1 MVSRLRP
8 TDITITFEDRPY
20 QLGETIRVD
29 VELIPRVDVTVREA
43 RVSLVCLARFT
54 EIGSRQQFAG
64 IARGDTGIH
73 VMESFGSD
81 RTSGSRE
88 SEYAETYKGPTFLHG
103 RKLSEGIPSRDRVRL
118 NVPAELPENV
128 SGFGPR
134 TRAKMEWTI
143 VVSVDVAGSRD
154 VSESLP
160 VNVSQFAQD
169 DSLTPEQRHEQ
180 AREAAQERWESAR
193 RDQRTEG

>member
-1 MVSRLRP
+1 MFPL
-8 TDITITFEDRPY
+8 
-20 QLGETIRVD
+20 
-29 VELIPRVDVTVREA
+29 
-43 RVSLVCLARFT
+43 
-54 EIGSRQQFAG
+54 
-64 IARGDTGIH
+64 
-73 VMESFGSD
+73 SF
-81 RTSGSRE
+81 R
-88 SEYAETYKGPTFLHG
+88 
-103 RKLSEGIPSRDRVRL
+103 
-118 NVPAELPENV
+118 ENV

-169 DSLTPEQRHEQ
+169 DSLTPEQRREQ

>member
-43 RVSLVCLARFT
+43 RVSLVCLAPFT

-88 SEYAETYKGPTFLHG
+88 SEYTETYKGPTFLHG
-103 RKLSEGIPSRDRVRL
+103 RKLSEGIPSRDSVRL

-169 DSLTPEQRHEQ
+169 DSLTPEQRREQ